1 MKTYGLEYYWAVFVI
16 IIRERCQSQA
26 VWREVVVRGEGRCH
40 AQGCINTKPEPYVA
54 FLW

>member
-26 VWREVVVRGEGRCH
+26 VRVFKYH
-40 AQGCINTKPEPYVA
+40 AKGCINSKPEPYVA
-54 FLW
+54 FLG